1 MDLLF
6 PVSGDNYG
14 GVDRFWFIHEEAI
27 SHVDFYGRIIPK
39 TGFFWNLGKSVK
51 YTTELSIQSPPSRSG
66 VIYEVDLRGKLKK
79 YRPDLESV
87 MRAMR
92 GERYAILVKDLNG
105 YIYQIGH
112 PDELLTFRADQGT
125 DSMPSGNNE
134 YRFRF
139 SGDTKYKPL
148 PWFGIIPVGPDTP
161 QEPVIGSAVT
171 FFANGAMGG
180 EAEPG
185 GSIFITSDMTSEM
198 LFNRSVTPP
207 ENAAPLGAVPVN
219 VFFNGSQIE
228 TVDAGSTYSVSS
240 EFTFQY
246 QITQP

>member
-1 MDLLF
+1 MDILF

-14 GVDRFWFIHEEAI
+14 GVDRFWFIHGEDI

-39 TGFFWNLGKSVK
+39 PGYFWSLGKSVK

-66 VIYEVDLRGKLKK
+66 VIYEVDLRGKIKK

-87 MRAMR
+87 MRSMR
-92 GERYAILVKDLNG
+92 GERYAIIVKDING
-105 YIYQIGH
+105 YLYQIGH

-125 DSMPSGNNE
+125 DSLPSGNNE

-148 PWFGIIPVGPDTP
+148 PWFGLIPVGPDTP
-161 QEPVIGSAVT
+161 EEPVIGSAVQL
-171 FFANGAMGG
+171 FVNNAKVADV
-180 EAEPG
+180 EPG
-185 GSIFITSDMTSEM
+185 GRIDMTSDFTLEM
-198 LFNRSVTPP
+198 LFSTTVTPP
-207 ENAAPLGAVPVN
+207 ENEAPAGARPVE
-219 VFFNGSQIE
+219 VFFNSSPLLI
-228 TVDAGSTYSVSS
+228 VPAGSDLNIKS
-240 EFTFQY
+240 EFTYNY